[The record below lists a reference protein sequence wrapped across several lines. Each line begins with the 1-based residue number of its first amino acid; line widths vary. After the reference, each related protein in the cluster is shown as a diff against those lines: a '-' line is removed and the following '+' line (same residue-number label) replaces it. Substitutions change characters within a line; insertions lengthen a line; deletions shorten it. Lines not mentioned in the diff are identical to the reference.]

1 MYLFWNMLFGGQQP
15 VGMAVNLLI
24 IVLFAVACLD
34 IYRGRARLSR
44 ESTLVKEARATLH
57 ARAPDREASDAAQ
70 KSSEDDNGDSETKQE
85 APAAPF
91 RPRVSLEKDLDIPA
105 DTLLGHRVARA
116 IQLRLAGLG
125 SRDVLQQ
132 LTSEKLGSYGS
143 LARQI
148 GASLTLLGLV
158 GTVFGL
164 SLALLNIGDTSANIK
179 GVEDLGR
186 LSVALGGTMGGMKTA
201 FGCTLT
207 GLLTALILSY
217 LNYGLRRVQSV
228 VLGEIEEFTACDL
241 LPAIEQVDPESENA
255 TRAFANVLSKVS
267 TDLLKLG
274 SDLLDSAK
282 EYRSSSS
289 EVRETL
295 DKLVGSVNQF
305 SITIDRVAGNQEDF
319 TKTMTATRETVDG
332 VGAVVERSSELLLE
346 RLQQYRQDAE
356 ATAKVQ
362 QSMLSHHEE
371 FKKLAEALKR
381 AQTESLASTLA
392 AHEKASKQLVEG
404 VLKANLEELKKLVE
418 GHHRSLDGILVQ
430 NREVMKTV
438 SDMVCD
444 VQMNGRAKAHSSG
457 GVQ

>member
-1 MYLFWNMLFGGQQP
+1 MR
-15 VGMAVNLLI
+15 
-24 IVLFAVACLD
+24 FAA
-34 IYRGRARLSR
+34 
-44 ESTLVKEARATLH
+44 
-57 ARAPDREASDAAQ
+57 
-70 KSSEDDNGDSETKQE
+70 
-85 APAAPF
+85 
-91 RPRVSLEKDLDIPA
+91 
-105 DTLLGHRVARA
+105 
-116 IQLRLAGLG
+116 
-125 SRDVLQQ
+125 
-132 LTSEKLGSYGS
+132 
-143 LARQI
+143 
-148 GASLTLLGLV
+148 
-158 GTVFGL
+158 
-164 SLALLNIGDTSANIK
+164 
-179 GVEDLGR
+179 
-186 LSVALGGTMGGMKTA
+186 
-201 FGCTLT
+201 
-207 GLLTALILSY
+207 
-217 LNYGLRRVQSV
+217 
-228 VLGEIEEFTACDL
+228 
-241 LPAIEQVDPESENA
+241 PAIEQVDPESENA

-346 RLQQYRQDAE
+346 RLQQYRQNAE

-371 FKKLAEALKR
+371 FKKLAEALKK

-418 GHHRSLDGILVQ
+418 GHNKSLDGILVQ